1 MENKRKELYM
11 RTLIDRLILL
21 ICVVG
26 IMCLKDL
33 SIKGLVVILLIISLA
48 GFMYYINERKYG
60 ALVESFIGAVYSTIV
75 LIYPMAVLG
84 APIII
89 YEYIYTR
96 TINKK
101 LLYMCE
107 LLRIYSIF
115 MLLYAFKDSDRYD
128 IFIIVIMM
136 VVAIWMAIQTKNV
149 TRLEEKLVHTID
161 TDAEYQLELK
171 KSNRMLLEK
180 QDNEVYMATLKER
193 NRIARE
199 IHDNVG
205 HMLVRSIM
213 QCGAII
219 TINKDETLDEHL
231 KALKETLDNSMT
243 SIRSSVH
250 DLHDDAIDLKN
261 ALEDAILELKDYKV
275 SFEYDIESAIERNVK
290 CTIIAIVKEAITNI
304 VKHSNAKNVQIIVRE
319 HPAFIQI
326 IVNDDGTNI
335 KLNDKGIGL
344 SNIRDRAEMLS
355 GTVVINTDAG
365 FKIFVNIPRR

>member
-1 MENKRKELYM
+1 M

>member
-1 MENKRKELYM
+1 
-11 RTLIDRLILL
+11 
-21 ICVVG
+21 
-26 IMCLKDL
+26 
-33 SIKGLVVILLIISLA
+33 
-48 GFMYYINERKYG
+48 
-60 ALVESFIGAVYSTIV
+60 
-75 LIYPMAVLG
+75 
-84 APIII
+84 
-89 YEYIYTR
+89 
-96 TINKK
+96 
-101 LLYMCE
+101 
-107 LLRIYSIF
+107 
-115 MLLYAFKDSDRYD
+115 
-128 IFIIVIMM
+128 
-136 VVAIWMAIQTKNV
+136 
-149 TRLEEKLVHTID
+149 
-161 TDAEYQLELK
+161 
-171 KSNRMLLEK
+171 
-180 QDNEVYMATLKER
+180 
-193 NRIARE
+193 
-199 IHDNVG
+199 
-205 HMLVRSIM
+205 MLVRSIM

-275 SFEYDIESAIERNVK
+275 CFEYYIESAIERNVK